1 MKIEKANNNDHKILT
16 KITKESKSFWGYSL
30 EQMEQWNQLLTI
42 SQNYL
47 NTHFVYKLILKEEI
61 IGYYSYFLI
70 DEKNIYLDNLFIL
83 PKYIGKGFGKYLI
96 QDFFDRIKEHKTIEK
111 VILEA
116 DPNAEI
122 FYQKLGFNTIK
133 KIETSIKNRLLPLM
147 EFRL

>member
-70 DEKNIYLDNLFIL
+70 DEKNIHLDNLFIL

>member
-96 QDFFDRIKEHKTIEK
+96 QDFLTE
-111 VILEA
+111 
-116 DPNAEI
+116 
-122 FYQKLGFNTIK
+122 
-133 KIETSIKNRLLPLM
+133 
-147 EFRL
+147 